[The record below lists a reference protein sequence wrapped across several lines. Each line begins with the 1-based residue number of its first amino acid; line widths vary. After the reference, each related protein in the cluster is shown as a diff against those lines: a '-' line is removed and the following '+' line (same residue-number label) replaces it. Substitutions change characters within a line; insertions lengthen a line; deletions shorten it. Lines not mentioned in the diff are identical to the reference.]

1 MRRVCRL
8 PTAIVLA
15 VVALLWAAPALAQA
29 HTPIVLVDDNTPANY
44 NAALGTSLDS
54 TQSQFPCADTLCGD
68 PTINP
73 APEPDLSSA
82 SAALGDWLSNPSS
95 LNANWSAPQAIPL
108 TWGLNTETAIVYEV
122 DAGKCGARNVTGS
135 FGVDNGIFVW
145 VNGVYAFGA
154 LAPGGA
160 TAGEYVIPLGDMP
173 PGKNIVQILR
183 EDHGGATGYSVQITG
198 ISACS
203 DDDEDD
209 DEDEDHEDEDHEHED
224 HEHHEHHDDPDD

>member
-8 PTAIVLA
+8 PTAIVVA
-15 VVALLWAAPALAQA
+15 VVALVWATPALA
-29 HTPIVLVDDNTPANY
+29 HTHAPLVLVDANTSAHY
-44 NAALGTSLDS
+44 NAVLGTSLDA
-54 TQSQFPCADTLCGD
+54 TQSQFPCADSICGD

-82 SAALGDWLSNPSS
+82 SAALGDWLSSPSS

-108 TWGLNTETAIVYEV
+108 TWGVNTETAIVYEV

-154 LAPGGA
+154 LSPGGA
-160 TAGEYVIPLGDMP
+160 TAGEYAVPLGDLP
-173 PGKNIVQILR
+173 RGRNFVQILR

-198 ISACS
+198 SINACS

-209 DEDEDHEDEDHEHED
+209 DEDEDHEHHEHD
-224 HEHHEHHDDPDD
+224 EHHEHHDDQDD